1 MTTISLSLNGETS
14 FQKLLGH
21 NKEVMKKWSEL
32 GEVLENTMSLSKD
45 LKEHVRTALAHE
57 NGCLYCKAKREPEKN
72 IQDEKTIK
80 ALGFVSVFL
89 RVGSAIPQGT
99 FKVLKETFN
108 EKEISELCAF
118 VCFTT
123 ASQYFGEM
131 MDLRP

>member
-1 MTTISLSLNGETS
+1 
-14 FQKLLGH
+14 
-21 NKEVMKKWSEL
+21 
-32 GEVLENTMSLSKD
+32 
-45 LKEHVRTALAHE
+45 
-57 NGCLYCKAKREPEKN
+57 
-72 IQDEKTIK
+72 
-80 ALGFVSVFL
+80 VSVFL

-99 FKVLKETFN
+99 FEVLKETFN